1 VARAWDRKS
10 TPKPSQDD
18 QKSSYGGSWERLGR
32 LLGQLGGILSALGI
46 VLEVLERSWGHLGWN
61 LGHLGD
67 VLGPSWGVL
76 GVSWRVLGR
85 PWRLPGA
92 ILEVFLKDF
101 SCFLRIYENSE
112 KPRKTYGFSLIF
124 EVL

>member
-1 VARAWDRKS
+1 M
-10 TPKPSQDD
+10 
-18 QKSSYGGSWERLGR
+18 
-32 LLGQLGGILSALGI
+32 GQLGGILSALGV

-101 SCFLRIYENSE
+101 LAS
-112 KPRKTYGFSLIF
+112 
-124 EVL
+124 